1 MQKIGFDFLYGRLDV
16 SMNPFCCGAYKDSR
30 ITTRYNEKNFVESLM
45 GVLHETGHA
54 LYNLGLPEKWKYQPV
69 GGALGTVVHESQS
82 LFMEMQ
88 ICRSYEFCN
97 HSKVFCFFCIVPF
110 VEN

>member
-1 MQKIGFDFLYGRLDV
+1 MIKLQEKLGRLLMQKIGFDFLYGRLDV
-16 SMNPFCCGAYKDSR
+16 SMHPFCGGAYKDSR

-69 GGALGTVVHESQS
+69 GDALGQLYMKASHFLWKCKFAEVMN
-82 LFMEMQ
+82 F
-88 ICRSYEFCN
+88 
-97 HSKVFCFFCIVPF
+97 
-110 VEN
+110 